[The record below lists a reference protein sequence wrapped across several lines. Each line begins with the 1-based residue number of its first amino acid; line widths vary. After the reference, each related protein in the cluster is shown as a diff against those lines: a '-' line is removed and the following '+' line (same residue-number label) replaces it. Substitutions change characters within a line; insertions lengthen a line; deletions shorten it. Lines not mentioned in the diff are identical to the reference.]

1 MIRDKLIAQLTLDE
15 GKRNKPYRDSVG
27 KLTIGIGRN
36 LDDIGVSDDE
46 INFMLS
52 NDIDKVA
59 KHLDGMMPWW
69 RSMNDARQNAFCN
82 FVFNVGIGT
91 AMTFKKTLTLLQA
104 GKYPE
109 AADAMMQSKWASQ
122 VGNRAVRITSMIRRG
137 EF

>member
-15 GKRNKPYRDSVG
+15 GKRNKPYKDSVG

-59 KHLDGMMPWW
+59 KQLDDMMPWW

-91 AMTFKKTLTLLQA
+91 AMTFKNSLALLQA
-104 GKYPE
+104 GKYVD

-122 VGNRAVRITSMIRRG
+122 VGNRAVRITSMLRRG